1 MSPQRMEIWQAQ
13 KEIREKLRMQQVYYN
28 GAPQRYTWVDQ
39 PHPADGT
46 PFAMHFRF
54 NVAEDISS
62 ECSFVIEKPYD
73 LEVYFDGVKC
83 AQTGKWFI
91 DKDMR
96 CFGLPALS
104 KGYIGLP

>member
-1 MSPQRMEIWQAQ
+1 
-13 KEIREKLRMQQVYYN
+13 
-28 GAPQRYTWVDQ
+28 
-39 PHPADGT
+39 
-46 PFAMHFRF
+46 MHFRF

-104 KGYIGLP
+104 KGVHRITIKGSYDQKRELEDVF

>member
-1 MSPQRMEIWQAQ
+1 MVEDKDLDAIVEQVSEFRHGSELSEAGSVCESAEMEIWQAQ

-46 PFAMHFRF
+46 PFTMHFRF

-62 ECSFVIEKPYD
+62 ECSFVIEKPYG
-73 LEVYFDGVKC
+73 LEFTSM
-83 AQTGKWFI
+83 A
-91 DKDMR
+91 
-96 CFGLPALS
+96 
-104 KGYIGLP
+104 